1 MKTLFGRRCN
11 MCIPIS

>member
-11 MCIPIS
+11 MCIPIW